1 MVPLRTDSVE
11 DTPSTWS
18 GQRSRLRLVLHD
30 FSDAPAAP
38 QAPRTVPTRRRKSV
52 RRWEGLAL
60 SLAVAAVLGFFL
72 VTFLSSAWQA
82 GVSRSAS
89 ALAPAAPVI
98 SVRVGRGDTL
108 WQYAARY
115 GDPNTYIL
123 DRVQSIARDNR
134 LSTAKPLVPGQTLRI
149 AVHNPV
155 EIAKLQLQDQPRVA
169 SR

>member
-1 MVPLRTDSVE
+1 M
-11 DTPSTWS
+11 
-18 GQRSRLRLVLHD
+18 
-30 FSDAPAAP
+30 
-38 QAPRTVPTRRRKSV
+38 
-52 RRWEGLAL
+52 RRWEGLVL
-60 SLAVAAVLGFFL
+60 SLAVAVVIGFFL

-82 GVSRSAS
+82 GVSRSAA

-98 SVRVGRGDTL
+98 SVRVERGDTL

-123 DRVQSIARDNR
+123 DRVESIARDNR
-134 LSTAKPLVPGQTLRI
+134 LSTAKPLAPGQTLRI

-155 EIAKLQLQDQPRVA
+155 EIAKLQRQDEARVA